1 MSELNVQNTNL
12 EVLESFDPSITVIN
26 CSGNRLVTLPE
37 LPPGLLVLNC
47 SHNSLNELP
56 TLPVSIQSVD
66 CAFTNIRV
74 LTLPPTLL
82 NLTNIRCDW
91 CDLVAIPVLPPNVRE
106 FSCSN
111 NPMDALSA
119 PLPQGLLTLICCSCH
134 LEGLP
139 ELPISLLHLKCEH
152 NVISELPELPPG
164 LKHLLCLDNML
175 ERLPE
180 LPGSLLELK
189 CDHNEIR
196 ELPALPDGIVTVN
209 CSFNHIRELPAI
221 PDSLEDFDFTRNPLS
236 QASFDMLT
244 DTFPF
249 YPFNRADYP
258 NDFLVQDVPEAV
270 AEADEHEEPEEP
282 ELTEGDLIEARNIA
296 VQYEV
301 HDAFDKIDIAKLI
314 PIIDSDTPPY
324 DAERLFDSIRQ
335 LVYGNTLDTE
345 EKGRIISL
353 FEQVS
358 HNIRDALELC
368 MRDAHTQ
375 RLISAVL
382 AYIGRQN
389 PEFKNNYIRFLIDD
403 ISSAYEFNPEIP
415 DMETASCPKGIKER
429 IIMNLKNATLG
440 QTDEY
445 KPLINAF
452 EKIPIDIM
460 REFTSACLADPR
472 VQELFD
478 KDPPTSDEK
487 ARIVADC
494 IREKLRAA
502 SYFSAPRGAE
512 EVPDPPEFLEYI
524 STLKYGFE
532 GGTRRKKIKKKK
544 TRKLKSKKTKRKIKK
559 LKYSKKKKIK

>member
-12 EVLESFDPSITVIN
+12 EELESFDPSITVIN
-26 CSGNRLVTLPE
+26 CSTNRLESLPE

-47 SHNSLNELP
+47 SHNPIAELP

-74 LTLPPTLL
+74 LILPPTLL
-82 NLTNIRCDW
+82 NLTNLHCDW

-139 ELPISLLHLKCEH
+139 ELPNSLLHLECEH
-152 NVISELPELPPG
+152 NVIRELPELPPG
-164 LKHLLCLDNML
+164 LKDLLCGDNML

-180 LPGSLLELK
+180 LPISLLELK

-196 ELPALPDGIVTVN
+196 ELPPLPDGIESLN
-209 CSFNHIRELPAI
+209 CSFNRIRELPAI

-236 QASFDMLT
+236 QASFDRIRE
-244 DTFPF
+244 TFPF
-249 YPFNRADYP
+249 YPINLSDYP
-258 NDFLVQDVPEAV
+258 EGFIDPVGIEPDPEP
-270 AEADEHEEPEEP
+270 EEEP

-478 KDPPTSDEK
+478 KDPPPTSDEK
-487 ARIVADC
+487 ARIVAEC